1 MVLNRTAGDLS
12 TPVMTSA
19 LLTFTYLETLRSL
32 TVTNNTDY
40 CDLGLHLCT
49 PAPWTKTYDHPIYK
63 ISPASVPFYFDEKG
77 ILFWQQD
84 VSVKFRQ
91 ILQTTT

>member
-19 LLTFTYLETLRSL
+19 LLTFTNLETPGSL

-49 PAPWTKTYDHPIYK
+49 PL
-63 ISPASVPFYFDEKG
+63 DEN
-77 ILFWQQD
+77 L
-84 VSVKFRQ
+84 
-91 ILQTTT
+91 